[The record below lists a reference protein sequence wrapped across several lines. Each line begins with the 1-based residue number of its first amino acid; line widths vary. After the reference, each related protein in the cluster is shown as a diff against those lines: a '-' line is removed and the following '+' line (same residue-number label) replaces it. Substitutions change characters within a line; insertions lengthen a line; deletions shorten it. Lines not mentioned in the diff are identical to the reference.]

1 MTSRKEWEEY
11 FELINNRKPNADEI
25 AAALEKGEFTD
36 AHAEAAKAEAKVE
49 AELKKDGKEISKGM
63 EETKEQAG
71 EAFNKAKQHAG
82 NYFGWLKNRALHPM
96 KYVNEDKPNQLYL
109 WLTFALTTVLSAGI
123 FWNVIRRIFAV
134 MEDAVRSSYGS
145 SYSSSYT
152 RGIADL
158 AGRVLPSVFFN
169 FVVVFVILFLAALP
183 GLALVSKG
191 KEKFKNLVNKFLV
204 FQPAAAIF
212 AAVGFIYS
220 FIAQVPTEN
229 NISNLNSTI
238 QGTMINIGILV
249 ALPMLAVAVTNL
261 ASIYFVQKY
270 RENDQKID
278 LIWWQIAQ
286 TIITSVV
293 IYIGYA
299 LIVTPMFK
307 SLIDT
312 ISSFNY

>member
-1 MTSRKEWEEY
+1 M
-11 FELINNRKPNADEI
+11 
-25 AAALEKGEFTD
+25 
-36 AHAEAAKAEAKVE
+36 
-49 AELKKDGKEISKGM
+49 
-63 EETKEQAG
+63 
-71 EAFNKAKQHAG
+71 
-82 NYFGWLKNRALHPM
+82 
-96 KYVNEDKPNQLYL
+96 
-109 WLTFALTTVLSAGI
+109 
-123 FWNVIRRIFAV
+123 IRRIFAV
-134 MEDAVRSSYGS
+134 MGDAVRSSYGS

-238 QGTMINIGILV
+238 QGIMINIGILV